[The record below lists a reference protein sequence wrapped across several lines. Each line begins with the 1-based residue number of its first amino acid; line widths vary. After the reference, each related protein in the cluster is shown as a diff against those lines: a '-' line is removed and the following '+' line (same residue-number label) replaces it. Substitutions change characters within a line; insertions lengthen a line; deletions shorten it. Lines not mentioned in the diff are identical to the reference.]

1 MKFRYVSPE
10 FLFEELSADDILMT
24 SKGTDDNYS
33 DDLDMDELYDGEE
46 D

>member
-24 SKGTDDNYS
+24 SKDTEDNYS
-33 DDLDMDELYDGEE
+33 DEMDMDGLYDGEE
-46 D
+46 E